1 MPIGPRRR
9 IEMQTNRSGKRRVAM
24 GNRLAGILGVT
35 LCASLVTVGI
45 CSPQQDGAR
54 RSSPDQA
61 NASIPKQRDDQE
73 EWRQG
78 LQAKAKQNFD
88 AEAERERSGDR
99 STSNTTA
106 DFDHC
111 FGQRLEETAINLKNF
126 DGVIRQLQS
135 GPPQMSGSAAETTA
149 RPAGPELAPAQHAA
163 EFDRL
168 ENAWQRYGELACEA
182 AFHQAAFHQFDG
194 GTGAPSFQMQCE
206 LKLTRDHLRELDLIY
221 GSDLHL

>member
-1 MPIGPRRR
+1 
-9 IEMQTNRSGKRRVAM
+9 M
-24 GNRLAGILGVT
+24 GNGPAGVLGVT
-35 LCASLVTVGI
+35 LCASLVTGGI
-45 CSPQQDGAR
+45 CSPRQDGAKQ
-54 RSSPDQA
+54 SSPDQA
-61 NASIPKQRDDQE
+61 NAAKSTQRGDQQ
-73 EWRQG
+73 EWRQA
-78 LQAKAKQNFD
+78 LQAQAKQIFD
-88 AEAERERSGDR
+88 AEAERERSGDC
-99 STSNTTA
+99 SSSNTTVE
-106 DFDHC
+106 FNHC